1 MISVL
6 SKHDA
11 FTLDESTISSAYL
24 TEKELVDNAGK
35 AIAQFIVEN
44 IQDPFNQKFIILVGP
59 GHNGGDAII
68 SHYYLLSYGINSELI
83 LFNNNQK
90 EGWIFDNYTINNN
103 SIKFY
108 DKHIELDR
116 DYWYVDGIFGIGLQ
130 RNIEGIYKEIID
142 ELIHCPNIISI
153 DIPSGIYVDSG
164 LMAGSNIH
172 ANYTLTMGFPKIG
185 HFFNKGLDSS
195 GELHVLDIGFKPLSK
210 SHASIKLIDH
220 EDLCGQYPSYSENVH
235 KYSRGKLVTIS
246 GSKGY
251 TGACILAIQAAM
263 KTGVGII
270 KAIIPESLNNIF
282 ESSLI
287 EAISIPIH
295 EHKTGT
301 FTSENTND
309 ILDETMWA
317 DAVIFGPGLEID
329 ADSGDWMM
337 QVLHKLERPLVLDAS
352 GFSPLIENKII
363 ISELPTETILTP
375 HYAEFSRIFK
385 LDLKEVIENPI
396 SAVKDIIEDL
406 AGRVLILKGA
416 TNIIVNSNGDILLI
430 NHGSSALAT
439 AGTGD
444 VLTGILGTLLA
455 QGIHINEASLLAVYL
470 HGECVHQYNKLIGS
484 DGLIASDLPKM
495 IPYAL
500 NEMNYVY

>member
-1 MISVL
+1 MIPVL
-6 SKHDA
+6 SKDESFA
-11 FTLDESTISSAYL
+11 LDDSTISSAYL
-24 TEKELVDNAGK
+24 TEKELMDNAGK

-44 IQDPFNQKFIILVGP
+44 IQDPFNKIFNILVGP

-68 SHYYLLSYGINSELI
+68 SHYYLLTYGINSKLI
-83 LFNNNQK
+83 LLDNNHKN
-90 EGWIFDNYTINNN
+90 GWIFNDYTINNK

-108 DKHIELDR
+108 DNNIELNHDS
-116 DYWYVDGIFGIGLQ
+116 WYVDGIFGIGLK
-130 RNIEGIYKEIID
+130 RNIEGVYKEIID

-153 DIPSGIYVDSG
+153 DIPSGIYADTG
-164 LMAGSNIH
+164 LMACSNIH

-195 GELHVLDIGFKPLSK
+195 GELHVLDIGFKPLSR

-220 EDLCGQYPSYSENVH
+220 GDLCGQYPSYSENVN

-263 KTGVGII
+263 KTGVGIV

-282 ESSLI
+282 ESTLV
-287 EAISIPIH
+287 EAISIPIQ

-301 FTSENTND
+301 FTSKNTND
-309 ILDETMWA
+309 ILDKTMWA
-317 DAVIFGPGLEID
+317 DAVIFGPGLSID
-329 ADSGDWMM
+329 ADSGNWMM
-337 QVLHKLERPLVLDAS
+337 QVLHKLEIPLVLDAS
-352 GFSPLIENKII
+352 GFSPLIENKITI
-363 ISELPTETILTP
+363 NQLPTDTILTP
-375 HYAEFSRIFK
+375 HYAEFSRIFN
-385 LDLKEVIENPI
+385 LDLKGVIENPI
-396 SAVKDIIEDL
+396 QSVKNIIEKL
-406 AGRVLILKGA
+406 CGRVLILKGS
-416 TNIIVNSNGDILLI
+416 TNIIVNSKGNIFLI
-430 NHGSSALAT
+430 NHGNSALAT

-470 HGECVHQYNKLIGS
+470 HGECVHQYNKFIGKE
-484 DGLIASDLPKM
+484 GLIASDLPTM
-495 IPYAL
+495 ISYAL
-500 NEMNYVY
+500 NEMNYVH